1 MLCIIL
7 EATLHEKHNGAGERR
22 EVKHAEPR
30 VQVQG
35 RSAHRTSARVLH
47 TDAKH
52 KKYKQGSDVV
62 THIYDSSTWRPA

>member
-1 MLCIIL
+1 MKNIM
-7 EATLHEKHNGAGERR
+7 AGEGR

-35 RSAHRTSARVLH
+35 RSAHRTSARVLR

-62 THIYDSSTWRPA
+62 THICDPSTWRLA